1 MNRSLFIIFFIAL
14 FCSTNA
20 LAENNKSYERINL
33 KYGISFEKPLGWN
46 SIDSK
51 KLRQLDNHTEIIS
64 GDGQANNEI
73 LAALNCYT
81 GSKFAS
87 ATFRISVRHK
97 KPEITQQV
105 LSELKNEDFKYILY
119 EAINKSIDTDK
130 KIGTKTNIS
139 TISVCTVKISGLY
152 SLFTRRDIFY
162 DDKIN
167 KSGLFIIPIDNAVI
181 KINYSCD
188 EREEKLLKPIITRM
202 LETVEIKEIGF
213 K

>member
-1 MNRSLFIIFFIAL
+1 MNRFFIIFFIAL
-14 FCSTNA
+14 FFSTNA
-20 LAENNKSYERINL
+20 SANTNNSFERVYL

-51 KLRQLDNHTEIIS
+51 KFRQLDNYTEIIS
-64 GDGQANNEI
+64 GNGQANNEI

-97 KPEITQQV
+97 KTEVSQED
-105 LSELKNEDFKYILY
+105 LSELKNEDFKYLLY
-119 EAINKSIDTDK
+119 EAINKSLDVDK

-139 TISVCTVKISGLY
+139 TISVCTVKISELY

-162 DDKIN
+162 DGKIN
-167 KSGLFIIPIDNAVI
+167 KSGLFIIPINNAVI
-181 KINYSCD
+181 KINYSYD
-188 EREEKLLKPIITRM
+188 EHEEKLLKPIITRM
-202 LETVEIKEIGF
+202 LETVEIKKYNF